1 MKICHFCSRDNNGA
15 IHSGTME
22 LTKSAQNGEIME
34 TNSFPG
40 NEFSE
45 IHVRLGHKAE
55 PSKSPSS
62 KNNRLPPRD

>member
-1 MKICHFCSRDNNGA
+1 
-15 IHSGTME
+15 ME